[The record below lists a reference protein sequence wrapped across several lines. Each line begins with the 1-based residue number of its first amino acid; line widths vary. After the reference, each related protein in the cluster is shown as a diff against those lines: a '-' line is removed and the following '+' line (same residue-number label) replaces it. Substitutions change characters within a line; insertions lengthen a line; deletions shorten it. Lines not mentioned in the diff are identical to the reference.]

1 MELHITGIVMHETP
15 QRGSWLACLQI
26 FVDGMPSPQ
35 FYLPHK
41 VYCGQDVEISPHN
54 LVLQDVDAGQTCV
67 ILCHLDDDKDAVCT
81 TQAADRGKAEFALK
95 GTSGTEQIEFQRL
108 PDSSATAAGKRP
120 WTATVSWE
128 LRPTKTT
135 S

>member
-1 MELHITGIVMHETP
+1 MEC
-15 QRGSWLACLQI
+15 RA
-26 FVDGMPSPQ
+26 PQ

-41 VYCGQDVEISPHN
+41 EYYGQDVEISPHN

-67 ILCHLDDDKDAVCT
+67 ILCHLDGDKDAVCT

-95 GTSGTEQIEFQRL
+95 GTSGTEQIEFLRL
-108 PDSSATAAGKRP
+108 SDSSATAAGKRP